1 VLTLSSDANECKPLA
16 LGNAP
21 SITPDGHVAPLG
33 GSASDDGIVTFNSDT
48 LAISATVGSDG

>member
-1 VLTLSSDANECKPLA
+1 MSSDANECKPLA